1 MSVQPHQ
8 HKIMVATSGG
18 KDATLA
24 LHRLRFSREFSDY
37 RPVGLMTMFDA
48 NTHRSTAHH
57 IRREVIQA
65 QADAL
70 GLPLHIIELEDKR
83 EHAYA
88 DYDDKVGQFCL
99 ELVQQGISHI
109 MYGDIHLEDVKAY
122 RENLNQQSGIR
133 GVYPLWDSTPE
144 QITEEFLALE
154 YKTVIV
160 TVDGTRLSADYLGQT
175 VDTSLLDNLPE
186 GIDRCAEFGEFHT
199 FCTDGPMFRQKIET
213 HQGKQWSDG
222 RNHYIDLMLK

>member
-1 MSVQPHQ
+1 MIIQPQKHP
-8 HKIMVATSGG
+8 IMVATSGG

-24 LHRLRFSREFSDY
+24 LHRLRYDPRFNDY
-37 RPVGLMTMFDA
+37 QPVGLMTMFDA
-48 NTHRSTAHH
+48 NTGRSTAHN

-83 EHAYA
+83 GHAYA
-88 DYDDKVGQFCL
+88 DYDEKVGRFCL
-99 ELVQQGISHI
+99 DLVQQGISHI

-122 RENLNQQSGIR
+122 RDNLNQQSGIQ
-133 GVYPLWDSTPE
+133 GVYPLWGSTTE

-160 TVDGTRLSADYLGQT
+160 TVDGTRLSSDYLGKT
-175 VDTSLLDNLPE
+175 VDTQLLDNLPD

-199 FCTDGPMFRQKIET
+199 FCTYGPMFQQKIEI

-222 RNHYIDLMLK
+222 RNHYIDFMLK